1 MKKLFLIILV
11 FAFNLIR
18 PFNIFGQ
25 VPDIKIG
32 YETTYYLQEDS
43 SDTLTSLKIVL
54 RNMKSDI
61 YPNVFSISIPKH
73 FIISDVS
80 AESNGQKTSA
90 ELKESDE
97 YYTIAIKITNPQIG
111 KAKENVIILT
121 LKQKNIVKWLG
132 NTWEAIFPTMIENQQ
147 SLLFNN
153 IRAVLPETKNQ
164 KKITVAKPKPDEIK
178 GRTIF
183 WNNVTSKVVYAVFG
197 EKQIYKTNIKY
208 QVRNDKINTVYT
220 YLTLPPD
227 TSYQKVII
235 NNLTPT
241 PAEVTIDED
250 GNYLAKYFIKPK
262 HLLDVNLTAVIETYP
277 LGRQEMINLE
287 RKRFN
292 NQKNYLLTNQGYW
305 QIAQVSGIDINPDL
319 EYEQKAKIIYDFV
332 VNYLSYD
339 FSRLENDA
347 LGRLGALNAVSNPKK
362 AVCTEYTD
370 LFISLARR
378 NGIYS
383 REIQGYGYTD
393 DQRFRPLSILVDVL
407 HTWPEYYDITKQRW
421 IAVDP
426 TWEDTSG
433 IDYFS
438 FLDHNHIALAIHGKS
453 DKTPYPA
460 GAFRVNT
467 SKVIDIN
474 PTTSEPK
481 LIYKLTAEIKLT
493 NQNSITATTEPT
505 QAELLITNQGN
516 YSVINKS
523 LEINSTNLEIDTDKI
538 TIDYIAPFQTITY
551 PLTIKTESSADKF
564 GTIIVKDDDN
574 ILLDKQ
580 IEIKPIWKTYF
591 DIISKYWIL
600 VIGFI
605 FLLLSPLL
613 LIKR

>member
-1 MKKLFLIILV
+1 MKKILTTLFFALI
-11 FAFNLIR
+11 LIK
-18 PFNIFGQ
+18 PHFVYAQI
-25 VPDIKIG
+25 PDIKIG
-32 YETTYYLQEDS
+32 YETTYYLQEKS
-43 SDTLTSLKIVL
+43 EETPTSIKIVL
-54 RNMKSDI
+54 KNMKSDI
-61 YPNVFSISIPKH
+61 YPSTFGISIPKH
-73 FIISDVS
+73 FTISQIS
-80 AESNGQKTSA
+80 ALSNGKQTDVNT
-90 ELKESDE
+90 EDNESF
-97 YYTIAIKITNPQIG
+97 YKITVKIQDPQIG
-111 KAKENVIILT
+111 KGKENIIVLN
-121 LKQKNIVKWLG
+121 LRQKNIIKWLG
-132 NTWEAIFPTMIENQQ
+132 RTWEAIFPTVSDNKE
-147 SLLFNN
+147 SLLYYN
-153 IRAVLPETKNQ
+153 IKVVLPDTNQ
-164 KKITVAKPKPDEIK
+164 NRKITVAKPTPDYIEK
-178 GRTIF
+178 NTVY
-183 WNNVTSKVVYAVFG
+183 WNNVKAKVVYAVFG
-197 EKQIYKTNIKY
+197 EKQVYKSNIKY
-208 QVRNDKINTVYT
+208 QIKNDRINTVYT
-220 YLTLPPD
+220 YITLPPD
-227 TSYQKVII
+227 TSYQKLII
-235 NNLTPT
+235 NKLEPK
-241 PAEVTIDED
+241 PAEIKIDED
-250 GNYLAKYFIKPK
+250 GNYLAKYFMQPK
-262 HLLDVNLTAVIETYP
+262 QMLDIDLNAYIETYP
-277 LGRQEMINLE
+277 LGRKDMINLE

-292 NQKNYLLTNQGYW
+292 KQKNYLLSNQGYW
-305 QIAQVSGIDINPDL
+305 QIADISGVDINPEL
-319 EYEQKAKIIYDFV
+319 EYDQKAKLIYDFV
-332 VNYLSYD
+332 VNFLSYD
-339 FSRLENDA
+339 FNRLNDKDNY
-347 LGRLGALNAVSNPKK
+347 GRMGAVKAVSNPNK

-393 DQRFRPLSILVDVL
+393 DQRFRPLSLVIDVL
-407 HTWPEYYDITKQRW
+407 HTWPEYYDVNRQRW
-421 IAVDP
+421 VAVDP